1 MYRADY
7 ARAGIPMLPV
17 VDPDGRRTSQQALLY
32 SAGLWPVSLMPL
44 TVGLAGPVYGAVA
57 TVLGLLFIWLCFRFA
72 QERSQQNARRLFL
85 FSITYL
91 AVLWATLVFDRV
103 WL

>member
-1 MYRADY
+1 MNMKFA
-7 ARAGIPMLPV
+7 A
-17 VDPDGRRTSQQALLY
+17 
-32 SAGLWPVSLMPL
+32 
-44 TVGLAGPVYGAVA
+44 A
-57 TVLGLLFIWLCFRFA
+57 TVLGMLFIWLCFRFM

-91 AVLWATLVFDRV
+91 AVLWAALVIDRV